1 MQAHGHLVSG
11 MHGSYEGSA
20 FLSDRCLAACAGQG
34 RPFVEHGS
42 IPPAILRSCCK
53 PTMTVTV
60 FLLFLCILATSPV
73 SIRGRNRVG
82 AAISSGENGT
92 RLFGSIGEQRQGLKP
107 KTDSE
112 IFSATLL
119 HDTVFVNAR
128 FNDHVVA
135 EPVAFGVLTV
145 RFTNNLYVTSP
156 DTNSG
161 ERKHRNVEDIQDAGW
176 EEQDLETMMNTNYYP
191 ENRKEK
197 KSEFGLTE
205 LRCYD
210 SNTRT
215 FHSFPSYPDDT
226 NSSGTEDAVSIPRG
240 VVLSR
245 IDLDL
250 YPWVEAFLQTS
261 TLIGMDK
268 GHVGSKNIFDKDQA
282 LSSSVDDTT
291 DRRYKYQAVIF
302 DEIFATDE
310 VSLSNIRCNITF
322 VDEHQQTWL
331 PKKVLMDKKT
341 KEKVSIETTT
351 LQLKPLDFNDVDR
364 DDGNIVDLNRRHHQN
379 LLKISSHIEG
389 NIEKISNVVLQ
400 AYDKDDS
407 SINLE
412 DEKCVDLPSEL
423 LSHAGVVALLQTGV
437 KDINTETEDVLPALI
452 LPILELIMLPIS
464 KLLASLFG
472 HKVVEK
478 MHMQGGF
485 QIREGLIKDVAETV
499 APRVIDGVSR
509 MVVPGLMASVPDAVS
524 ESLMEILQT
533 YLIEDLSPNTEEA
546 FAIALAESLQPTVHK
561 DIAPEAAKLLTERAT
576 RSVTHTLTRSLAHS
590 IVPALSHT
598 ITHTPLQDYY
608 CYFCYKHKVYCSFCN
623 YSPTQLYYSIY
634 YAGFYSTYFS
644 DYYSEYFSKPEEYG
658 FLTPDKTSDNVRDGA
673 DPYIQEDD
681 PNEVGGDGIGAGA
694 PADEPML

>member
-1 MQAHGHLVSG
+1 MI
-11 MHGSYEGSA
+11 
-20 FLSDRCLAACAGQG
+20 SDGG
-34 RPFVEHGS
+34 
-42 IPPAILRSCCK
+42 
-53 PTMTVTV
+53 
-60 FLLFLCILATSPV
+60 
-73 SIRGRNRVG
+73 
-82 AAISSGENGT
+82 NGT
-92 RLFGSIGEQRQGLKP
+92 RLTETLGEQRQGVKP
-107 KTDSE
+107 KTNTE

-128 FNDHVVA
+128 FSDHVIA

-156 DTNSG
+156 GKNPG
-161 ERKHRNVEDIQDAGW
+161 EKKHRNAEDIQDAGW
-176 EEQDLETMMNTNYYP
+176 EEQDLDTMMNTNYYP
-191 ENRKEK
+191 ENQKEK

-205 LRCYD
+205 LTCYD
-210 SNTRT
+210 SNTGT
-215 FHSFPSYPDDT
+215 FHSFQSYPDDT
-226 NSSGTEDAVSIPRG
+226 NRSDTEVAVNIPRG

-245 IDLDL
+245 VDLDL

-261 TLIGMDK
+261 TLIGMDR

-282 LSSSVDDTT
+282 LSGSVDDNA

-310 VSLSNIRCNITF
+310 VSLSNVRCNISF
-322 VDEHQQTWL
+322 IDEQRQTWL

-341 KEKVSIETTT
+341 KEKVSIETTS

-379 LLKISSHIEG
+379 LLKISSHIEV
-389 NIEKISNVVLQ
+389 NIDKISNVVLK

-412 DEKCVDLPSEL
+412 DEKCVDLPDEL

-452 LPILELIMLPIS
+452 LPILQLIMLPIS

-478 MHMQGGF
+478 MHMSGGF

-533 YLIEDLSPNTEEA
+533 YLIEDLSPNTEED

-561 DIAPEAAKLLTERAT
+561 DVAPEAAKLLTERAT

-644 DYYSEYFSKPEEYG
+644 DYYSEYFSKPEVYG
-658 FLTPDKTSDNVRDGA
+658 FLNPDKTSENVRDGA
-673 DPYIQEDD
+673 DPYMQEDD
-681 PNEVGGDGIGAGA
+681 PNEVGGEGVGAGA
-694 PADEPML
+694 PSG